1 MVHNAVVAFHQQ
13 SIKIARLLIKTKW
26 CIFMRELPPLN
37 ALLAFEVVAKTG
49 SVRAAAE
56 SMSVTPGA
64 VSRQIRLLEDHF
76 GTALF
81 QRQGR
86 GLSLTNP
93 GKAYYQ
99 QISEHFDGLRDAG
112 KILHRNAGRSVIRLH
127 SFTTFATRWLI
138 SPLSKFQ
145 MAYPDIDIRLTTAS
159 EWDDSTDCDAAI
171 RLGNGVW
178 PQRHATPLVKN
189 VLVPVCRPT
198 EGRKAN
204 MDLEGLP
211 QHTLLMVRGRPDD
224 WQLWCHAYGVD
235 LDNLPHRREME
246 SSALAYQAA
255 LEGQGIS
262 LAQRVLVEAELSS
275 GTLIAMDDYQLDCGS
290 LTYYLV
296 WNEDS
301 PKKPV
306 LKKLEKWL
314 TSQT

>member
-1 MVHNAVVAFHQQ
+1 
-13 SIKIARLLIKTKW
+13 
-26 CIFMRELPPLN
+26 MRELPPLN

-138 SPLSKFQ
+138 SRLSKFQ

-159 EWDDSTDCDAAI
+159 EQFGLATESGRSGMPRRWLKMCWCQYVD
-171 RLGNGVW
+171 RPKGVRRIW
-178 PQRHATPLVKN
+178 IL
-189 VLVPVCRPT
+189 
-198 EGRKAN
+198 
-204 MDLEGLP
+204 
-211 QHTLLMVRGRPDD
+211 RGCPSI
-224 WQLWCHAYGVD
+224 HY
-235 LDNLPHRREME
+235 
-246 SSALAYQAA
+246 
-255 LEGQGIS
+255 
-262 LAQRVLVEAELSS
+262 
-275 GTLIAMDDYQLDCGS
+275 
-290 LTYYLV
+290 
-296 WNEDS
+296 
-301 PKKPV
+301 
-306 LKKLEKWL
+306 
-314 TSQT
+314 